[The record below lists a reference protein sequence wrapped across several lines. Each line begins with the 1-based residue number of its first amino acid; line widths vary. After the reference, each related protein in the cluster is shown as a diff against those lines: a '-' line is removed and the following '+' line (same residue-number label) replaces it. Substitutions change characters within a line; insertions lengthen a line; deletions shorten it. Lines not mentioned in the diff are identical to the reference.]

1 MAYIIKQLVTGSNWA
16 THKQSVPTEFKRPMQ
31 AIAHLI
37 DYATSIGAQMH
48 YEEDS
53 EHPGCFDVLIA
64 KASECDQFTVE
75 PVGFKL
81 N

>member
-1 MAYIIKQLVTGSNWA
+1 MAHIIKQLVTGSNWA
-16 THKQSVPTEFKRPMQ
+16 THKQTVPTEFKRPTQ

-37 DYATSIGAQMH
+37 DYATSIGAEMF
-48 YEEDS
+48 YEEDA

-64 KASECDQFTVE
+64 TKSGADTFTVE